1 MGETDHKPLVP
12 LLTTH
17 TLDQIP
23 PRIQRFRMRLMR
35 FDLQKMIYVPG
46 KQMYTSDALS
56 RLVPK
61 PTNSDVSLVSEVEMN
76 AFIGTVID
84 SL

>member
-17 TLDQIP
+17 TLDKVP
-23 PRIQRFRMRLMR
+23 PHIQRFRMRLMR
-35 FDLQKMIYVPG
+35 SDLQKMIYVPG

-56 RLVPK
+56 
-61 PTNSDVSLVSEVEMN
+61 SLVKKSAESESCFVPEDEN
-76 AFIGTVID
+76 TK
-84 SL
+84 